1 MASRMTPGQ
10 KTKLKSSAQRAIRNK
25 MIETYP
31 QLEPHIDSIVP
42 KKEQLDVMKLPNR
55 CSLYTLGSR
64 PLFYQHMDDELVPH
78 LRVVHQYPDF
88 FPRIRVDRGAIRFVM
103 GGAALMTP
111 GMTSPGGRL
120 PQDGKDD
127 ARWSQQED
135 FEPGTVVIV
144 EAEGKETACAV
155 GPLVMGTKEMKEK
168 KKGVAIEMSHYLGDG
183 LWKMSLD

>member
-1 MASRMTPGQ
+1 MVPGQ
-10 KTKLKSSAQRAIRNK
+10 KTKLKSSAQRGIRTK
-25 MIETYP
+25 LIETYP
-31 QLEPHIDSIVP
+31 QLEPHIDTIVP

-55 CSLYTLGSR
+55 CSLYTLGSK
-64 PLFYQHMDDELVPH
+64 PLFYQHMDDALVPH
-78 LRVVHQYPDF
+78 LRLVHQYPEF
-88 FPRIRVDRGAIRFVM
+88 FPRMRVDRGAIRFVM

-120 PQDGKDD
+120 PQDGKDEGG
-127 ARWSQQED
+127 RWDKQEEL
-135 FEPGTVVIV
+135 EPGTVVVV

-168 KKGVAIEMSHYLGDG
+168 KKGVAMEMPHFLGDG